1 MVCLKTPLKIIVMI
15 IFGWIVFKTIQNVN
29 GNTDGLGTWFLPL
42 TMAMIFIPIIYF
54 MMNTSKKKKTTE

>member
-1 MVCLKTPLKIIVMI
+1 MIRFLKIIVII

-42 TMAMIFIPIIYF
+42 TMVMIFIPIIYF
-54 MMNTSKKKKTTE
+54 TMNTIKKKKKTE